1 MGPCHELQRFCA
13 GAPRTDIH
21 AGMFDA
27 RQVPS
32 ENSALRPNFEGGT
45 LVSVLESARDWH
57 VRMTLRVWVAAT
69 QKQTPRT
76 GSHRLA
82 GPMAAEGRTGRSQT
96 SHARFET
103 DSVHPPPTPKA
114 RRPRFRPR
122 RILSSNR
129 FVGPCTRPIL
139 GAIGGHEA
147 HAVDQHVIHL
157 PAAVV
162 EVHPVVDPDLAP
174 PLRDDFRPHRRVG
187 AVDDLARVGDPL
199 TGVGL
204 DAVEVRTLEEIGKEP
219 NELGPLL
226 MGAARPMAGE
236 RPACE
241 LVEVEQPPSDPPDL
255 GPPGGLS
262 ETVGVGCWRTPTR
275 LTTALSTV
283 LRGPVAGA
291 AIARGHH
298 QPRRECP
305 RHDTCPD

>member
-21 AGMFDA
+21 TGMFDA
-27 RQVPS
+27 WQVPS

-69 QKQTPRT
+69 QKQAPRT

-129 FVGPCTRPIL
+129 FVGPCTRPTLVIPATHDWHHPYRSHARL
-139 GAIGGHEA
+139 RRGRPCCLRAACGGVPCVDCARCAGQSSNEA
-147 HAVDQHVIHL
+147 PH
-157 PAAVV
+157 
-162 EVHPVVDPDLAP
+162 
-174 PLRDDFRPHRRVG
+174 HRRW
-187 AVDDLARVGDPL
+187 
-199 TGVGL
+199 TSW
-204 DAVEVRTLEEIGKEP
+204 
-219 NELGPLL
+219 
-226 MGAARPMAGE
+226 AARREE
-236 RPACE
+236 R
-241 LVEVEQPPSDPPDL
+241 
-255 GPPGGLS
+255 G
-262 ETVGVGCWRTPTR
+262 
-275 LTTALSTV
+275 
-283 LRGPVAGA
+283 
-291 AIARGHH
+291 
-298 QPRRECP
+298 
-305 RHDTCPD
+305 